1 MKKKISDSK
10 YLFRLVRKDD
20 INESEIDLKDIT
32 FLRTMSVNVRI
43 IVNDSAIFSV
53 QMECNCND
61 RV

>member
-53 QMECNCND
+53 QM
-61 RV
+61 